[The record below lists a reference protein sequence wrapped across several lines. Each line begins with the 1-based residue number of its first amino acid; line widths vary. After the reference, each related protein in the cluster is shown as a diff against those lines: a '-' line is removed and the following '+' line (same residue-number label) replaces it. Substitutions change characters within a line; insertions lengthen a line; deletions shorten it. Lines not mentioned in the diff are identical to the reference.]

1 MDIAAHEGNLHPAGD
16 WNAGVGDCREF
27 KVVLIKPSRYD
38 ETGYVV
44 QWVRSAVPSNT
55 LAALYSLFE
64 DCGQRNVLGESVDIT
79 VQAHDESNTR
89 IEVDKIARQL
99 KAPGV
104 RGMVGLVGVQTNQF
118 PRAMDMARAFRAQ
131 GIPVCLGGFHVSGS
145 LAMLPGVQPE
155 LQEAMDLGI
164 SLFAG
169 EAERRLDR
177 VVRDAF
183 VDQLQSLYDY
193 SKELPDLAETPVPY
207 LPPVTARRTV
217 SHQASFDA
225 GRGCPFQCSFC
236 TIINVQGR
244 VSRRRS
250 PDDIEEILR
259 TNFAQG
265 ISHYFITDDN
275 FSRNRDWEPIFD
287 RIIELRADGIK
298 VKLTI
303 QVDTLCHKIDG
314 FIEKAGRAGV
324 KKVFIGLESIN
335 PEALKGAKKRQNR
348 LSEYREMMQAW
359 HAIGVIT
366 YAGYILGFPT
376 DTLASIQNEI
386 RIIQRELP
394 IDILEFFMLTPL
406 PGSEDHQKLFEQGKW
421 LDPDLN
427 RYDLNHACAEHPL
440 MSRAEWERATRIAWE
455 TYYSWDHVETL
466 LRRAAASGI
475 KTRKMAKMIL
485 WFRGCILYEGI
496 HPLEGGYFRRRFR
509 ADRRPSAGIE
519 SAVRFYP
526 KRAWEVCRK
535 AAQLGTLVVRLE
547 ILRRRVER
555 EAQRT
560 PYVDTALT
568 PTTLAEQGT
577 LEIFS
582 DRKVA

>member
-1 MDIAAHEGNLHPAGD
+1 MELSTPKRNPQPADEGNTDL
-16 WNAGVGDCREF
+16 GDCRKF
-27 KVVLIKPSRYD
+27 VVVLIKPSRYD
-38 ETGYVV
+38 EDGYVV

-64 DCGQRNVLGESVDIT
+64 DCAQRQVLGASIHIV
-79 VQAHDESNTR
+79 VQAHDEANTR
-89 IEVDKIARQL
+89 IEVAKIARQL
-99 KAPGV
+99 KAPHV

-118 PRAMDMARAFRAQ
+118 PRAMDIARAFRAQ

-169 EAERRLDR
+169 EAERRLDDL
-177 VVRDAF
+177 VRGALI
-183 VDQLQSLYDY
+183 DQMESLYDH
-193 SKELPDLAETPVPY
+193 SKELPDLAGTPVPY
-207 LPPVTARRTV
+207 LPPQTARRTV

-250 PDDIEEILR
+250 PDDVEKILR
-259 TNFAQG
+259 TSFAEG
-265 ISHYFITDDN
+265 ITHFFITDDN
-275 FSRNRDWEPIFD
+275 FSRNRDWEAIFD
-287 RIIELRADGIK
+287 RIIELRVKGIK

-303 QVDTLCHKIDG
+303 QVDTLCHKIEG

-335 PEALKGAKKRQNR
+335 PEALKGAKKKQNR
-348 LSEYREMMQAW
+348 LSEYRDMMQAW

-376 DTLASIQNEI
+376 DTCDSIVDEI

-406 PGSEDHQKLFEQGKW
+406 PGSEDHQKLFERGDW

-427 RYDLNHACAEHPL
+427 KYDLNHACAEHPL
-440 MSRAEWERATRIAWE
+440 MSLDEWQRATRIAWE
-455 TYYSWDHVETL
+455 TYYSWDHIETL
-466 LRRAAASGI
+466 LRRASASGI
-475 KTRKMAKMIL
+475 KTKKMSRMIL

-509 ADRRPSAGIE
+509 LDRRPGVGIE
-519 SAVRFYP
+519 SPLRFYS
-526 KRAWEVCRK
+526 KRAWEVGRK
-535 AAQLGTLVVRLE
+535 AALLATLVVRLE

-555 EAQRT
+555 EAKHV
-560 PYVDTALT
+560 PYVDMALT
-568 PTTLAEQGT
+568 PTSPSDEHR
-577 LEIFS
+577 LEIFA